1 MDLDPRDHPSSRLIV
16 DRREQRSIDRKHC
29 LLRRANNDM
38 ISSIVPKR
46 TKPLD
51 KIFLRGLQFFG
62 RHGVLQAEAELGQPF
77 VVDVELRTC
86 LRKAGISDD
95 VRHTVDYS
103 HVFTIAKDVIE
114 GGGTGSGSGSDDD
127 VNKWPRCN
135 LVETLATRIATDILN
150 DCHTVAEVTVS
161 VSKPHVAFAATL
173 QDVGVQ
179 IVRSRDDLPDHTSSI

>member
-1 MDLDPRDHPSSRLIV
+1 M
-16 DRREQRSIDRKHC
+16 
-29 LLRRANNDM
+29 
-38 ISSIVPKR
+38 
-46 TKPLD
+46 D

-114 GGGTGSGSGSDDD
+114 GGGTGSGSGSNDDI
-127 VNKWPRCN
+127 NKWPRCN